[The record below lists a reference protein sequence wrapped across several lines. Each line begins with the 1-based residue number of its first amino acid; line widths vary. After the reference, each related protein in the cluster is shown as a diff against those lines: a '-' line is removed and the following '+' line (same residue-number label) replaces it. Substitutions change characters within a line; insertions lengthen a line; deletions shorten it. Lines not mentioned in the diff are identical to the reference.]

1 MNKDKTIEACV
12 EEIARELMEVATETG
27 MLVTVTANADNAV
40 PSLSWHA
47 AKDGKTQFHKALR
60 GEEVQA

>member
-1 MNKDKTIEACV
+1 MESV
-12 EEIARELMEVATETG
+12 ARDLMDIATETG

-47 AKDGKTQFHKALR
+47 AKCGRTQFHKALR